1 MKDDPTERK
10 KQHVQKQGGMK
21 GQREKEFI
29 LAAIYFPLLG
39 RDTDGNQTGPTCDGY
54 FIINR

>member
-1 MKDDPTERK
+1 MNILRRRK
-10 KQHVQKQGGMK
+10 HVQKQGGMK

-39 RDTDGNQTGPTCDGY
+39 GDVDGNQIGPTCDGH